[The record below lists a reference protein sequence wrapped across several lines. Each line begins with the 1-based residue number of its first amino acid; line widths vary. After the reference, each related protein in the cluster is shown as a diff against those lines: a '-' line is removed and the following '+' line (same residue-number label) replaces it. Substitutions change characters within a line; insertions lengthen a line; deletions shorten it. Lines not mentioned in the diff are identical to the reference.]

1 MTIHA
6 PGTCNEV
13 RTSMSLFYD
22 EKKDNSN
29 KVMFVSKREKAR
41 SEYFKNVDLF
51 SVPLNLQPLNLSLP
65 KSEYQTSL
73 ARFGVEFILIH

>member
-1 MTIHA
+1 
-6 PGTCNEV
+6 
-13 RTSMSLFYD
+13 
-22 EKKDNSN
+22 
-29 KVMFVSKREKAR
+29 MFVSKREKAR

>member
-1 MTIHA
+1 MHQA
-6 PGTCNEV
+6 LAMKLVQACHFVLQWKEGQ
-13 RTSMSLFYD
+13 L
-22 EKKDNSN
+22 